1 MAGLTLAWGA
11 VIALIGVSGDFP
23 LNDDWAYARA
33 TLTFLETG
41 RLERVGI
48 TWTPLFTHVA
58 LGSLFASLFGFSFEV
73 LRACGLFMGWLGM
86 LGTFVLCRGLGASA
100 LPAALGA
107 AVVGFNPLH
116 VSLAFTFMTDVPF
129 TALATWSLVGWVFG
143 ITRRS
148 PAALAAAVV
157 LAVAATLSRQPGA
170 ALLVGPAALLVAM
183 RLRRPRVWLV
193 AGAAAALAGALL
205 AGFPALFGASDQG
218 HLFELGDLW
227 QRIRSP
233 SAAFHVARNVL
244 GSLIY
249 LGLFLAPA
257 TLCFVPARGAG
268 RRVAWSIALAALPL
282 AALAF
287 TALRMPLAVNMMHG
301 FRLGT
306 LAMDGAETLPAM
318 PPVLGWVVAGL
329 GSALGFL
336 ALGRLAALHVR
347 GWRPE
352 RLVLLAFAVLY
363 LGVLGLVWPFFERWW
378 LPVVPPLTAL
388 LLVPEAAAAGAS
400 RPLRAAGAALLVV
413 LAVYGVAGTRD
424 HLALQ
429 RARWELLDGLLEA
442 GVSPARIDGGFEFG
456 GWFNYHPDP
465 RRFQARRRRWV
476 VDDEYRVSLGGTPP
490 GYREV
495 ASRSVTRWLPP
506 GREKVW
512 LYRRHP
518 ERHRESSPVPEAPQR
533 ARPKEPERPP
543 RPGTDG

>member
-1 MAGLTLAWGA
+1 MRADALAVAGLTLAWGA
-11 VIALIGVSGDFP
+11 VIALVGVSGDFP

-33 TLTFLETG
+33 TRTFLETG

-73 LRACGLFMGWLGM
+73 LRACGLFLGWLGM
-86 LGTFVLCRGLGASA
+86 LGAFALCRSVGASA

-116 VSLAFTFMTDVPF
+116 LSLAFTFMTDVPF
-129 TALATWSLVGWVFG
+129 TALATWSLVGWVLG

-148 PAALAAAVV
+148 PVALAAAVV

-170 ALLVGPAALLVAM
+170 ALLVAPAALLVAM

-193 AGAAAALAGALL
+193 AGAAAALAWTVL
-205 AGFPALFGASDQG
+205 AGLPALFGSADQG

-227 QRIRSP
+227 RRTRSP
-233 SAAFHVARNVL
+233 AAFFHVARNAL

-257 TLCFVPARGAG
+257 TLCFVPAREAG
-268 RRVAWSIALAALPL
+268 RRVAWSLALAALPL

-306 LAMDGAETLPAM
+306 LAMDGVETLPAT
-318 PPVLGWVVAGL
+318 PPALGWVVAGL

-347 GWRPE
+347 GWRP
-352 RLVLLAFAVLY
+352 
-363 LGVLGLVWPFFERWW
+363 
-378 LPVVPPLTAL
+378 
-388 LLVPEAAAAGAS
+388 
-400 RPLRAAGAALLVV
+400 
-413 LAVYGVAGTRD
+413 
-424 HLALQ
+424 
-429 RARWELLDGLLEA
+429 
-442 GVSPARIDGGFEFG
+442 
-456 GWFNYHPDP
+456 
-465 RRFQARRRRWV
+465 
-476 VDDEYRVSLGGTPP
+476 
-490 GYREV
+490 
-495 ASRSVTRWLPP
+495 
-506 GREKVW
+506 
-512 LYRRHP
+512 
-518 ERHRESSPVPEAPQR
+518 
-533 ARPKEPERPP
+533 
-543 RPGTDG
+543 